1 MEMQTPPP
9 PPKNSQNP
17 KMSTE
22 DILAKAVG
30 GKMDHQ
36 QLHNALA
43 QAVES
48 NPQLRIMRANN
59 TLFIYFNKGNG
70 SVDVT
75 METADDPRKLVDSI
89 KQFGEAMKKAN
100 FRSAKFSIENPEIVR
115 VLKMAG
121 YDPKLSGVAG
131 QKMTGLVEV

>member
-59 TLFIYFNKGNG
+59 TLFIYLNRGNG
-70 SVDVT
+70 GADVT
-75 METADDPRKLVDSI
+75 METADNPRQLVDSI
-89 KQFGEAMKKAN
+89 KQFIQGMKVAN
-100 FRSAKFSIENPEIVR
+100 FKQLKFDIDNPDIVR
-115 VLKMAG
+115 VIKMAG
-121 YDPKLSGVAG
+121 FEPKLAGVKG